1 MKYLMA
7 LTLALF
13 LTGCVE
19 TVIDKQEWKA
29 GVAEVPEYPK
39 LNNYNLTLNLAGK
52 RELVAGSEGTV
63 SFVLENEG
71 HEKIR
76 VIEWYA
82 NEPDNLK
89 LYCQIWTPDMTEPDE
104 NAWTEIT
111 LDKKKPTARYPLELY
126 PGNKVILSRN
136 LDFIQSLVVSR
147 GAERRYFI
155 KAELDLTSV
164 TVKSPVCA
172 LVVKAPEDMKKALR

>member
-1 MKYLMA
+1 MKYLAA
-7 LTLALF
+7 LILGLV

-19 TVIDKQEWKA
+19 TVIEKQEWKA

-39 LNNYNLTLNLAGK
+39 LSNYNLSLNLAGK
-52 RELVAGSEGTV
+52 REIAAGSDGLV

-71 HEKIR
+71 REKIR
-76 VIEWYA
+76 IIEWYI

-104 NAWTEIT
+104 NAWTEIS

-164 TVKSPVCA
+164 NVKSPVCA
-172 LVVKAPEDMKKALR
+172 VIVKDPAELKKGPQ